1 VIVVDASI
9 ALAWCMADEQ
19 DDVAELILE
28 RVAREPAIA
37 PAHWPLEVA
46 NGLLSA
52 ERRGRI
58 TDDEQAHVARLLD
71 GLGIEVVPV
80 ELSTARWS
88 VLDAAR
94 EHGLSAYDA
103 AYLDLARFK
112 GLPLAT
118 LDGPLR
124 EACRSAGVVL
134 AG

>member
-1 VIVVDASI
+1 MIVVDASI
-9 ALAWCMADEQ
+9 ALAWCLADEA
-19 DDVAELILE
+19 DDLAEHILE
-28 RVAREPAIA
+28 RVTLESAIA

-58 TDDEQAHVARLLD
+58 TADDQPDLARLLD

-80 ELSTARWS
+80 ELSTAQWS
-88 VLDAAR
+88 VLDVAR

-112 GLPLAT
+112 GLQLAT
-118 LDGPLR
+118 LDGGLR
-124 EACRSAGVVL
+124 DACRSAGVEL
-134 AG
+134 AA